1 VGLTAGDFHTVT
13 NDVNAYSQLAVSADG
28 KTLATVLTNQD
39 SGLAYYKGDGG
50 AMISS
55 TPLRITPSTVAWA
68 DDDHLLLI
76 TNSAGIS
83 KVERT
88 TGTLQPID
96 IGDIDAGIF
105 ITTCPNGTV
114 LFTGVPKG
122 GAETRL
128 FRMNGEGSGVAQ
140 ITNAGIARMP
150 YCTPDSHAAYFTLR
164 QRGGGAAATFWSI
177 PVSGGTPHQE
187 LKDLSE
193 GRFFI
198 VSRDA
203 KFAGVESIGSED
215 QFTALIADVNT
226 GQVMHKLPLD
236 MSALGMVSFSP
247 DGKAIVRKVVSNGGN
262 ALQYQPIDGSPPHLL
277 LGPTPE
283 DLTAFAWSPSG
294 NLLAV
299 LQLRRSSDVVLIN
312 DLTGKQSH

>member
-1 VGLTAGDFHTVT
+1 
-13 NDVNAYSQLAVSADG
+13 
-28 KTLATVLTNQD
+28 
-39 SGLAYYKGDGG
+39 
-50 AMISS
+50 MISS

-68 DDDHLLLI
+68 DEDHLLLI
-76 TNSAGIS
+76 THSAGIS
-83 KVERT
+83 KVERAS
-88 TGTLQPID
+88 GTMQPID
-96 IGDIDAGIF
+96 IGDIDTGIF
-105 ITTCPNGTV
+105 ITACPNGTV

-128 FRMNGEGSGVAQ
+128 FRMNGDGSGIAQ

-164 QRGGGAAATFWSI
+164 RRGGGATATFWSI
-177 PVSGGTPHQE
+177 PVSGGAPQQE
-187 LKDLSE
+187 LKGLPD
-193 GRFFI
+193 GRFFF

-203 KFAGVESIGSED
+203 KFASVESLASED
-215 QFTALIADVNT
+215 HFMALITDIGT
-226 GQVMHKLPLD
+226 GQVLHQLPLD

-277 LGPTPE
+277 TSPTPE

-294 NLLAV
+294 NLMAM

-312 DLTGKQSH
+312 DLTGKQPH